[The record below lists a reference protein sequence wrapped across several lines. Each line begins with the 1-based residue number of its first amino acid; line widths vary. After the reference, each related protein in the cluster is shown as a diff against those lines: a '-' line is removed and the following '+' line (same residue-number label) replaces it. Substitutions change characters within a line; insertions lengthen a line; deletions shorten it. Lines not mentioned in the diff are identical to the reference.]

1 MNLLPKSTADFGST
15 EYWNSFFR
23 KRGKQ
28 AFEWY
33 GEYPELCGQ
42 LHKYIKPKDEILV
55 VGCGNSKLSVDL
67 YDVGFKKITNID
79 ISPVVIKQ
87 MQEAN
92 RSQRPEMTWCQMDAT
107 AMTLPDESFSV
118 VLDKGTLDALFTDQS
133 EEVVSTVR
141 RYFKEIGRVLRS
153 GGRYV
158 CISLLQEHILREVV
172 EHFPSHHFMLRIV
185 RCPDAGGR
193 DTSEAANA
201 DGSSLVVFAIVATK
215 FKNLPMRVLEICM
228 AGDQME
234 RVQQPEELIG
244 AVAAAQKAAM
254 VCNGLARGSIAGM
267 AEVSIDLFHPNEKQ
281 TPRYTIHV
289 LDQAPKRGSG
299 KYAAFIVPQGRE
311 TEWLFATT
319 QGRQKLQV
327 SANFDRLAVVTLHR
341 GHVYTD
347 LEAVKV
353 ELAESVKSLAPSG
366 LQGASIPYLSIGAEV
381 GRRETIHTGRS
392 EHSGEYLVEEI
403 VGDNGRTFRRLI
415 FLANQSVVQS
425 EAALKMAR
433 VRGSRAPQKVVDPG
447 YLACQHHLFM
457 TVGVQLATR
466 LTMAQKTA
474 NETKTTSPPSSST
487 AVAVIGLG
495 GGGLCTFIREC
506 LKSSTIT
513 AVEIDPEIERIA
525 VKYFGLTLDNRLRV
539 VIEDGIRFLAEE
551 ATRGA
556 HYSAVLF
563 DVDSKD
569 PTVGM
574 SCPPAI
580 FVERNVL
587 AHVRQL
593 VGDEGLFVLNLVC
606 RNDALRETTVQS
618 LRESFKYVLSY
629 KLEEDVNEVFYC
641 TDNERLKDAT
651 NWQQELRESANDV
664 NKLARKEKLTHE
676 QELVDLSDFVNA
688 LQI

>member
-15 EYWNSFFR
+15 DYWNSFFR

-67 YDVGFKKITNID
+67 YDVGFKKISNID

-87 MQEAN
+87 MQDAN
-92 RSQRPEMTWCQMDAT
+92 RAQRPEMTWCQMDAT
-107 AMTLPDESFSV
+107 AMTFPSESFSV
-118 VLDKGTLDALFTDQS
+118 VLDKGTLDALFTDES
-133 EEVVSTVR
+133 PAVLGTVR
-141 RYFKEIGRVLRS
+141 KYFDEIGRVLRS

-172 EHFPSHHFMLRIV
+172 EHFPTNHFMLRIV
-185 RCPDAGGR
+185 RCPDAGSAR
-193 DTSEAANA
+193 QTEDS

-215 FKNLPMRVLEICM
+215 FKALPMRVLELCM
-228 AGDQME
+228 AGEQME
-234 RVQQPEELIG
+234 RVQRPEELVAAI
-244 AVAAAQKAAM
+244 AAAQKAAM

-267 AEVSIDLFHPNEKQ
+267 AEVSIDLFHPSDKQ
-281 TPRYTIHV
+281 QPRYTIHV

-311 TEWLFATT
+311 TEWLFATPP
-319 QGRQKLQV
+319 GRRKLQA
-327 SANFDRLAVVTLHR
+327 SANFDRLAIVTLHR
-341 GHVYTD
+341 GHVYSD
-347 LEAVKV
+347 LEAVKE

-366 LQGASIPYLSIGAEV
+366 LQGATIPYLSIGAEV

-392 EHSGEYLVEEI
+392 ELSGEYVVEEI
-403 VGDNGRTFRRLI
+403 AGDNGRTFRRLI
-415 FLANQSVVQS
+415 FLTNQSVVQS

-433 VRGSRAPQKVVDPG
+433 VRGSRAAQKVIDPG
-447 YLACQHHLFM
+447 YLACQHHLYM
-457 TVGVQLATR
+457 TVGVQLAAS
-466 LTMAQKTA
+466 LD
-474 NETKTTSPPSSST
+474 PPRNDGKPST
-487 AVAVIGLG
+487 CCSVAVVGLG

-506 LKSSTIT
+506 LKKTTIT
-513 AVEIDPEIERIA
+513 AIEIDPEIEQIA

-539 VIEDGIRFLAEE
+539 IINDGVRFLAEE
-551 ATRGA
+551 AARGS
-556 HYSAVLF
+556 HYSALLL

-574 SCPPAI
+574 SCPPAV
-580 FVERNVL
+580 FVERAAL
-587 AHVRQL
+587 DDARKL
-593 VGDEGLFVLNLVC
+593 VGDTGLFVLNLVC
-606 RNDALRETTVQS
+606 RNDSLRESTVQS
-618 LRESFKYVLSY
+618 LRQTFKYVLSY
-629 KLEEDVNEVFYC
+629 QLEEDVNEIFYC

-651 NWQQELRESANDV
+651 NWQTLLRTAADDV
-664 NKLARKEKLTHE
+664 NTLAKKEKLTHE
-676 QELVDLSDFVNA
+676 RELVDLSDFITA
-688 LQI
+688 LKI

>member
-92 RSQRPEMTWCQMDAT
+92 RTQRPEMTWCQMDAT

-133 EEVVSTVR
+133 EEVVGTVR
-141 RYFKEIGRVLRS
+141 RYFQEIGRVLRS

-193 DTSEAANA
+193 GTSEAAAA

-215 FKNLPMRVLEICM
+215 FKNLPMRVLELCM

-234 RVQQPEELIG
+234 RVQQPEDMIG

-254 VCNGLARGSIAGM
+254 YRRDGR
-267 AEVSIDLFHPNEKQ
+267 SIDRSVPSERKQ

-311 TEWLFATT
+311 TEWLFATP
-319 QGRQKLQV
+319 QGRQKLQA

-392 EHSGEYLVEEI
+392 EHSGEYVVEEI

-415 FLANQSVVQS
+415 FLATPAVVQS

-466 LTMAQKTA
+466 LTQ
-474 NETKTTSPPSSST
+474 KTTSPPSSLSSS
-487 AVAVIGLG
+487 AAASVAVIGLG

-506 LKSSTIT
+506 LKASTIT

-551 ATRGA
+551 ANRGA

-587 AHVRQL
+587 AHVRKL

-606 RNDALRETTVQS
+606 RNDALRETTVRS

-641 TDNERLKDAT
+641 TDNEGLKDAT
-651 NWQQELRESANDV
+651 NWQKELREAANDV

-676 QELVDLSDFVNA
+676 QELVDLSDFVSA